1 MAEKQSILGRIA
13 QLTRA
18 NINALIDKAE
28 DPQKM
33 LDQLVRDYTNNIAEA
48 ETAVAQTIGNLR
60 LAEQDYNADV
70 AAVTEWQNKA
80 LAASRKADE
89 LRASG
94 DTAGADRYDE
104 LTKIALQKQIGYEQE
119 VKSAEPMLASQ
130 REVVDK
136 LKHGLAVMKDK
147 LGDLKV
153 KRDQLAAR
161 AKTAEA
167 QARVQDA
174 VSSINVL
181 DPTSEISRYEEQVR
195 RQEALVAGKAEIAAS
210 SLDAQFAE
218 LEADADSLEVD
229 ARFAALKSGSGSA
242 GQIGG
247 TTPQV

>member
-1 MAEKQSILGRIA
+1 MTEKQSILGRIA

-28 DPQKM
+28 DPQLM

-48 ETAVAQTIGNLR
+48 EQAVAQTIGNLR

-80 LAASRKADE
+80 QAASRKSDE
-89 LRASG
+89 LRSAG
-94 DTAGADRYDE
+94 DAAGADRYDN

-136 LKHGLAVMKDK
+136 LKHGLTVMKDK

-167 QARVQDA
+167 QAQVQDA
-174 VSSINVL
+174 IGSMNVL
-181 DPTSEISRYEEQVR
+181 DPTSEIGRYEDQIR
-195 RQEALVAGKAEIAAS
+195 RQEAMVAGRAEINANT
-210 SLDAQFAE
+210 LDAQFAE
-218 LEADADSLEVD
+218 LESDADSLEVD

-242 GQIGG
+242 GQIG
-247 TTPQV
+247 TTPPA

>member
-1 MAEKQSILGRIA
+1 MTEKQSILGRIA

-28 DPQKM
+28 DPQLM

-48 ETAVAQTIGNLR
+48 EQAVAQTIGNLR

-80 LAASRKADE
+80 QAASRKSDE
-89 LRASG
+89 LRSAG
-94 DTAGADRYDE
+94 DAAGADRYDN

-136 LKHGLAVMKDK
+136 LKHGLTVMKDK

-167 QARVQDA
+167 QAQVQDA
-174 VSSINVL
+174 IGSMNVL
-181 DPTSEISRYEEQVR
+181 DPTSEIGRYEDQIH
-195 RQEALVAGKAEIAAS
+195 RQEAMVAGRAEINANT
-210 SLDAQFAE
+210 LDAQFAE
-218 LEADADSLEVD
+218 LESDADSLEVD

-242 GQIGG
+242 GQIG
-247 TTPQV
+247 TTPPA

>member
-13 QLTRA
+13 QLTKA

-28 DPQKM
+28 DPQLM

-48 ETAVAQTIGNLR
+48 EQAVAQTIGNLR

-89 LRASG
+89 LRSTG
-94 DTAGADRYDE
+94 DAAGANRYDE

-119 VKSAEPMLASQ
+119 VKSSEPMLASQ

-136 LKHGLAVMKDK
+136 LKHGLTVMKGK

-161 AKTAEA
+161 AKTAQA

-174 VSSINVL
+174 IGSMNVL
-181 DPTSEISRYEEQVR
+181 DPTSEIGRYEEQIR
-195 RQEALVAGKAEIAAS
+195 RQEALVAGKAEINAT

-218 LEADADSLEVD
+218 LEADEDSLEVD
-229 ARFAALKSGSGSA
+229 ARFAALKAGGGSA
-242 GQIGG
+242 GQIG
-247 TTPQV
+247 TTPQA